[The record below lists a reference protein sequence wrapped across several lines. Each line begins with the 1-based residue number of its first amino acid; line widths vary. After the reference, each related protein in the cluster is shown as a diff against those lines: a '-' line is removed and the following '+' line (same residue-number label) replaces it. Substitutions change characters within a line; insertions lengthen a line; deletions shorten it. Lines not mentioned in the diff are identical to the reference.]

1 MNPFQSETGTFV
13 GVDSMLN
20 LALALPKIFAGIIF
34 TKGYLIVVLVLVEG
48 VSASD
53 FCVDA
58 DGSFSLQSHFLCHVM
73 VFLIVCLV

>member
-53 FCVDA
+53 FASMLTVPSA
-58 DGSFSLQSHFLCHVM
+58 FRVTSFAM
-73 VFLIVCLV
+73 